1 MYMLRHGGGNAWMME
16 RHNPFK
22 GLGIALVTPFKGDG
36 SVDYTALE
44 ALVERQVT
52 GGADFLCVL
61 GTTAETPCLTAA
73 EKRAVM
79 DCVLRVA
86 AGRVP
91 LLLGAGGNCTAEVA
105 CGLRETDLTGFDG
118 VLIVTPYYNKPSQEG
133 LYRHFREVA
142 AASPLPVVLYNVPG
156 RTGVNLEAETTL
168 RIARDCPS
176 VVAVKEASGR
186 ITQIEDIV
194 ENAPAGFEVL
204 SGDDAITFELL
215 SVGAA
220 GVISVVGNALPAL
233 FGGMVHAALAGN
245 FTDALPVHRSLS
257 KVYKLMTVDGN
268 PAGVKALLAAQGSI
282 ENVLRLP
289 LVPASASTAAQLSS
303 LSVALAQGEENARGK
318 KA

>member
-1 MYMLRHGGGNAWMME
+1 MGRT
-16 RHNPFK
+16 NPFK
-22 GLGIALVTPFKGDG
+22 GLGIALVTPFKEDG
-36 SVDYTALE
+36 SVDFASLV
-44 ALVERQVT
+44 ALVERQIA
-52 GGADFLCVL
+52 GGVDFICVL
-61 GTTAETPCLTAA
+61 GTTAETPCLTAG

-79 DCVLRVA
+79 DTVVRTA

-105 CGLRETDLTGFDG
+105 RGLRETDLTGFAG

-133 LYRHFREVA
+133 LYRHYCEVA
-142 AASPLPVVLYNVPG
+142 KSSPLPVVLYNVPG

-168 RIARDCPS
+168 RIARDCPN

-194 ENAPAGFEVL
+194 ENAPEGFEVL

-215 SVGAA
+215 SIGAT

-233 FGGMVHAALAGN
+233 FGSMVHSELRGD
-245 FTDALPVHRSLS
+245 FTTALPVHRSLS
-257 KVYKLMTVDGN
+257 RVYKLMTADGN
-268 PAGVKALLAAQGSI
+268 PAGVKALLGVMGLA

-289 LVPASASTAAQLSS
+289 LVPASAATTGQLSS
-303 LSVALAQGEENARGK
+303 LSAALAQGEDEARRSM
-318 KA
+318 A